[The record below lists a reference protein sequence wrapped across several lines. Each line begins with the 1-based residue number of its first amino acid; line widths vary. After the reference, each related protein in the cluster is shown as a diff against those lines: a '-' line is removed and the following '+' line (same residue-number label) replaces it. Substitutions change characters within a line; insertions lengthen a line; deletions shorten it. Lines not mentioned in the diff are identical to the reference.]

1 MGKVQNVSKAAIRSF
16 NDFMSK
22 AEEAVYCWK
31 IYQNGSRK
39 PAIDNPNKIEQAR
52 ALAYITIGRS
62 ESALMLFEKDSKRK
76 ENYINQINC
85 CKRFIDDTNK

>member
-22 AEEAVYCWK
+22 AEEAVFCWK

-39 PAIDNPNKIEQAR
+39 PAIDNPNEIKQAR
-52 ALAYITIGRS
+52 GLAYTTIGLA
-62 ESALMLFEKDSKRK
+62 ESTLILLEKDSKRRRV
-76 ENYINQINC
+76 YINQINC
-85 CKRFIDDTNK
+85 CKKFIDETN